1 MVPLVTAN
9 VPIVEIILAAAIF
22 ILAMIGLAGNT
33 AVRPIPHMHKNSHRK
48 LALILK
54 FQFF

>member
-9 VPIVEIILAAAIF
+9 VPIVEITLAAAIF

-33 AVRPIPHMHKNSHRK
+33 APSHVQKNSHRK
-48 LALILK
+48 SALNLK

>member
-1 MVPLVTAN
+1 MPLVTAN

-33 AVRPIPHMHKNSHRK
+33 AVPHMHKNSHRK

>member
-9 VPIVEIILAAAIF
+9 VPIVEITLAAAIF

-33 AVRPIPHMHKNSHRK
+33 ALPHIHKNS
-48 LALILK
+48 
-54 FQFF
+54 Q